1 MMKKNKFILAVLLLI
16 PSFMFAQ
23 SDSLLSMLDGNQ
35 DTSNEPVA
43 YSFKGTRLINM
54 HTIETLG
61 KGSLDFRISHRFG
74 NFSSGV
80 ANLWGIDGPAALHL
94 AFDYSI
100 TDDFAVGVGRTNIDQ
115 MYDALVKYRLLKQKV
130 NNSIPISLTLIAS
143 ANIITAKFASNGV
156 DKFPNVSNRLA
167 YYFQA
172 MFARKFSEK
181 LTVQLSPTLVH
192 YNLVLNTTDK
202 NDIFANA
209 FMLRYKLTKRFAL
222 TGEYIAR
229 LSKYTRE
236 TNLYKNS
243 ASVGVDIET
252 GGHVFQL
259 FVTNSTAINPVQVIP
274 YTATQWS
281 KNEIRIGFNVSRVF

>member
-1 MMKKNKFILAVLLLI
+1 
-16 PSFMFAQ
+16 MFAQ
-23 SDSLLSMLDGNQ
+23 SDSLLNMLDSEQN
-35 DTSNEPVA
+35 TSNDPVA

-80 ANLWGIDGPAALHL
+80 ANLWGIDGPAALHIG
-94 AFDYSI
+94 FDYSI
-100 TDDFAVGVGRTNIDQ
+100 NDDFAVGIGRTNIDQ
-115 MYDALVKYRLLKQKV
+115 MYDAYAKYRLLKQKV
-130 NNSIPISLTLIAS
+130 NNSIPFSLTLLAS
-143 ANIITAKFASNGV
+143 ANIITAKYSSNGV
-156 DKFPNVSNRLA
+156 DKYPNTTDRLA

-172 MFARKFSEK
+172 MFARKFSEN
-181 LTVQLSPTLVH
+181 LTVQLSPTLIH

-202 NDIFANA
+202 NNIFANA

-222 TGEYIAR
+222 TGEYVAR
-229 LSKYTRE
+229 FSKYTRE
-236 TNLYKNS
+236 TDLYHNS

-259 FVTNSTAINPVQVIP
+259 FVTNSTAVNPVQVIP
-274 YTATQWS
+274 YTTTQWT
-281 KNEIRIGFNVSRVF
+281 KNEIRIGFNISRVF